1 MLVDLIYE
9 KFKVSIIPTTLYR
22 LIKKSQNIKL
32 FEAPVM
38 ESTRA
43 DLPLEV
49 IEEHYIHLNNVF

>member
-1 MLVDLIYE
+1 MLVDIIYE
-9 KFKVSIIPTTLYR
+9 KFKVSIIPNTLYR